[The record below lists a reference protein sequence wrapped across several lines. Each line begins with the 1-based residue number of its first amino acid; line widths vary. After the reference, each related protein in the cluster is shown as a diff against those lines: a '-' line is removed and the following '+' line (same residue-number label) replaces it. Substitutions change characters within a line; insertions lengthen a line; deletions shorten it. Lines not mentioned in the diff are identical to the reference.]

1 MKRIVAGAA
10 VFAAFCI
17 FESYYGRPEA
27 VAERYCKAYVK
38 EDWKKTGHLSDLP
51 KNGYATQDEYT
62 TYMKKNAVTGVED
75 YQIKETKENRR

>member
-27 VAERYCKAYVK
+27 VAERYYKAYVK
-38 EDWKKTGHLSDLP
+38 EDWKKDGTS
-51 KNGYATQDEYT
+51 
-62 TYMKKNAVTGVED
+62 V
-75 YQIKETKENRR
+75 